1 MTLGLGPGREFDA
14 IRSFVGADGMPDDVL
29 LGPGDDAA
37 ILDGAWVVSCDLS
50 VEDVHFKR
58 AWLSNREIGYRA
70 AAVALSDLAAMGAR
84 PVALVVATAM
94 PAREGGLD
102 AIQAGIREAA
112 AEAGAAVVGGDVST
126 SIEALVVDV
135 TVLGRSDAPVL
146 RSAARNG
153 QELWVT
159 GPLGGAAAAVRL
171 WLEGREPPA
180 SLRRAFARPPIRTAL
195 AEELAGLDG
204 MGAMID
210 LSDGLAGDAGH
221 LSVGSGMRVTID
233 ADALPILPAVR
244 EAVGDDEAESV
255 ALRGGEDYELLFTA
269 DPGTVDAE
277 DIERRHGAAL
287 TRIGR
292 VESGRG
298 VWLASG
304 SGDPVALSGGGFDH
318 LRHET

>member
-1 MTLGLGPGREFDA
+1 MTMALGPGREFDA
-14 IRSFVGADGMPDDVL
+14 IRSFVGADRMPDEVV

-37 ILDGAWVVSCDLS
+37 VLEGGWVVSCDLS

-84 PVALVVATAM
+84 PVALVAAVSTS
-94 PAREGGLD
+94 ARDGGMD
-102 AIQAGIREAA
+102 ALQAGIREAA
-112 AEAGAAVVGGDVST
+112 AAAGGAVVGGDVST
-126 SIEALVVDV
+126 SVETMVLDI
-135 TVLGRSDAPVL
+135 TVLGRAEAPVL
-146 RSAARNG
+146 RSAARHG
-153 QELWVT
+153 QALWVT

-171 WLEGREPPA
+171 WLDGREPGGD
-180 SLRRAFARPPIRTAL
+180 LRRAFARPPARTAL
-195 AEELAGLDG
+195 AVDLAALQGI
-204 MGAMID
+204 GAMID

-233 ADALPILPAVR
+233 ADALPVAPAVR
-244 EAVGDDEAESV
+244 EALGDDEARAA

-269 DPGTVDAE
+269 DEGAVDPEA
-277 DIERRHGAAL
+277 IERRHGAVL

-298 VWLASG
+298 VWLQEGA
-304 SGDPVALSGGGFDH
+304 GDPVALSGGGFDH
-318 LRHET
+318 YRRGP